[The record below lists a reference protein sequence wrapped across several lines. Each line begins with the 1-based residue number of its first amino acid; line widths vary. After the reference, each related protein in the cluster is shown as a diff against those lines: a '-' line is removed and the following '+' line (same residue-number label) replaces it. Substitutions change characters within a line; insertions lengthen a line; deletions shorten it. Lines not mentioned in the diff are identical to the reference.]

1 MYNCIFF
8 PRRILSHLILQE
20 SVEKSLTMMI
30 FRWKRRQLWARIVAM
45 GIISCAHW
53 YEANCVFSTV
63 HCSGTANNEWVWIK
77 CMCCTNSDHCDEGL
91 DCAPADVWQDLQ
103 TGTLPDTRHTD
114 RPCQTDQCSSKLM
127 QCIADTN
134 WIEYGLNFQINEQNI
149 ILICRNYCAAK
160 KDFFDLYNWRLSH

>member
-1 MYNCIFF
+1 MWNVYSFQEEFSLI
-8 PRRILSHLILQE
+8 ILQE
-20 SVEKSLTMMI
+20 SVEKSLTMI
-30 FRWKRRQLWARIVAM
+30 FRWKQRRWQLRARIVAM

-53 YEANCVFSTV
+53 YEANCVFSTR

-77 CMCCTNSDHCDEGL
+77 RICCTNSDHCDEGL

-114 RPCQTDQCSSKLM
+114 RPCQADQCSSKLM
-127 QCIADTN
+127 QYIADTD

-149 ILICRNYCAAK
+149 ILICRNYCAAR